1 MTVYVGGTE
10 VVTATFRD
18 SAGALADPTSVTVTI
33 EDPDGNQAAGVAVNQ
48 SVGIYTVDVTCDD
61 AGYWFVRVV
70 GTGNNVDAIS
80 ETTVCCKGS
89 SFT

>member
-10 VVTATFRD
+10 VVTATFRN
-18 SAGALADPTSVTVTI
+18 SAGALADPITATVTI
-33 EDPDGNQAAGVAVNQ
+33 EDPDGNQAAGVATNQ
-48 SVGIYTVDVTCDD
+48 SVGVWTVPVTCDE

-70 GTGNNVDAIS
+70 GAGNDVDAIS